1 MNDAEFPVAGSHRT
15 RCAAEDR
22 LYGGPLGGGTKG
34 FMRNSWLGLNGR
46 TALIT
51 GGARGIGHAI
61 ARRFLEAGSQIIVID
76 RNRETAEIVKSLR
89 AEIADPPNAWS
100 FVARRGP
107 SARYRH
113 PKRRGQHP
121 SVGA

>member
-1 MNDAEFPVAGSHRT
+1 M
-15 RCAAEDR
+15 
-22 LYGGPLGGGTKG
+22 GPGVHAL
-34 FMRNSWLGLNGR
+34 RNSWLGLSGR

-100 FVARRGP
+100 FVADVRDRTALDRIRDWLIEIGR
-107 SARYRH
+107 AH
-113 PKRRGQHP
+113 
-121 SVGA
+121 V